1 MADTLEGAEQG
12 PIILRKKVMLP
23 EEAHGGA
30 WKVAYADFVTA
41 MMAFF
46 LLLWLLNVTTED
58 KKQGISDFFEPIG
71 VSEEQTGSGG
81 VLKGLAMAA
90 EGALRSAGSPPRI
103 TVPIPTFG
111 SRDAGASE
119 GRHKNP
125 ESTGGGYQHGEHQ
138 RQVEEENKKD
148 FSKVISAINQAIQ
161 DIPELSQMQDSLVVE
176 HTPDGLR
183 IQLLDRVKLKMF
195 KSNGPDISDRG
206 KHLLAII
213 GSIVSKLPHQI
224 AITGHTDLASQTA
237 QAAKSKWQVSGDRAD
252 NARATLINFG
262 VAAERF
268 SRIVG
273 KGDTAPVHPSFP
285 KAMRNNRISVLLLN
299 KPIGKAAALPGKTN
313 VAADR

>member
-23 EEAHGGA
+23 EEPHGGA

-119 GRHKNP
+119 GRH
-125 ESTGGGYQHGEHQ
+125 
-138 RQVEEENKKD
+138 
-148 FSKVISAINQAIQ
+148 
-161 DIPELSQMQDSLVVE
+161 
-176 HTPDGLR
+176 
-183 IQLLDRVKLKMF
+183 
-195 KSNGPDISDRG
+195 
-206 KHLLAII
+206 
-213 GSIVSKLPHQI
+213 
-224 AITGHTDLASQTA
+224 
-237 QAAKSKWQVSGDRAD
+237 
-252 NARATLINFG
+252 
-262 VAAERF
+262 
-268 SRIVG
+268 
-273 KGDTAPVHPSFP
+273 
-285 KAMRNNRISVLLLN
+285 
-299 KPIGKAAALPGKTN
+299 
-313 VAADR
+313 

>member
-12 PIILRKKVMLP
+12 PIIIRKKIHLP
-23 EEAHGGA
+23 AEAHGGA

-71 VSEEQTGSGG
+71 VSEKQTGSGG

-119 GRHKNP
+119 GRHRNP
-125 ESTGGGYQHGEHQ
+125 ESSGGGYLHGEHQ
-138 RQVEEENKKD
+138 RQVDEESEKE
-148 FSKVISAINQAIQ
+148 FSKVISAINQAVQ
-161 DIPELSQMQDSLVVE
+161 DIPELAKMQDSLIVE

-195 KSNGPDISDRG
+195 KDDGAQISDRG
-206 KHLLAII
+206 RHLLAII
-213 GSIVSKLPHQI
+213 GSIVAKLPHHI
-224 AITGHTDLASQTA
+224 AVTGHTDLAPNTA
-237 QAAKSKWQVSGDRAD
+237 QASASKWQISGDRAD
-252 NARATLINFG
+252 NARATLVNFG

-268 SRIVG
+268 ARIVG
-273 KGDTAPVHPSFP
+273 KGDTVPVHPSFP
-285 KAMRNNRISVLLLN
+285 KAKRNDRISVLLLN
-299 KPIGKAAALPGKTN
+299 KPVGKAAARPVKTS

>member
-12 PIILRKKVMLP
+12 PIIIRKKIRLP

-71 VSEEQTGSGG
+71 VSEQQTGSGG

-111 SRDAGASE
+111 SRDSGASE

-125 ESTGGGYQHGEHQ
+125 ESTGGGYLFGKHQ
-138 RQVEEENKKD
+138 RQVDEENKKD

-161 DIPELSQMQDSLVVE
+161 DIPELAQMQDSLIVE
-176 HTPDGLR
+176 HTPEGLR

-195 KSNGPDISDRG
+195 KSDGAEISTRG
-206 KHLLAII
+206 RHLLAII
-213 GSIVSKLPHQI
+213 GSIVSKLPHHI
-224 AITGHTDLASQTA
+224 AITGHTDLAPKTA
-237 QAAKSKWQVSGDRAD
+237 QAAKTKWQVSGDRAD
-252 NARATLINFG
+252 NARATLVSFG
-262 VAAERF
+262 VSAKRF

-273 KGDTAPVHPSFP
+273 KGDTLPVHNSFP
-285 KAMRNNRISVLLLN
+285 KAKRNNRISVLLLN
-299 KPIGKAAALPGKTN
+299 KPIGKAAAVPAQTN